1 MTMSND
7 DKDDRWDVE
16 GYNGDTLAVEAS
28 LEDTVKIFQRV
39 GATGLENVNA
49 LANERS

>member
-16 GYNGDTLAVEAS
+16 GYNGDTLAVERS
-28 LEDTVKIFQRV
+28 FEDTVKIFKEL
-39 GATGLENVNA
+39 GLQGWKM
-49 LANERS
+49 